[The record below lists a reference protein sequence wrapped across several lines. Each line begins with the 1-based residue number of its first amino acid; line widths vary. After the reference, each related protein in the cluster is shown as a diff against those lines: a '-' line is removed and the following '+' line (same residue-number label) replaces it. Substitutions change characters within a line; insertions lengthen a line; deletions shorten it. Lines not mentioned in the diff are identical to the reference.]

1 MNFPSLSLSLSLL
14 RMRIEKKIFEEELT
28 ILLLIVENYWGVHVA
43 QSLFRSNRANS
54 IDAERASFCEIAS
67 EK

>member
-1 MNFPSLSLSLSLL
+1 MNFPSLSLYIL

-28 ILLLIVENYWGVHVA
+28 ILLLIVENYWSVHVA

-54 IDAERASFCEIAS
+54 IDAERASFREIAS